1 MNGCDVDATCARRHQ
16 RVASTPWVIEPG
28 DGHAYLGIVI
38 RSVALLARRVAGS
51 PDRLARGLAV
61 LALLVLATAA
71 VIAMP
76 ATAEAARV
84 EGPACAVAGAR
95 MAVLSGAPDAQ
106 PETGRSGLGRT
117 DLCAADSEILTELGL
132 PRPPVEAPRPGH
144 TVSASFDYR
153 SDAVPSSAPA
163 GALHRPP
170 RLG

>member
-1 MNGCDVDATCARRHQ
+1 M
-16 RVASTPWVIEPG
+16 IEPG
-28 DGHAYLGIVI
+28 DGHAYLRFVI

-71 VIAMP
+71 MVTLP
-76 ATAEAARV
+76 APAEAARA

-106 PETGRSGLGRT
+106 PEAERSTFGRT

-132 PRPPVEAPRPGH
+132 PRPPVEAPQPRH
-144 TVSASFDYR
+144 TISASFGYR
-153 SDAVPSSAPA
+153 SETAPPSAPD
-163 GALHRPP
+163 GSPHRPP
-170 RLG
+170 RSA